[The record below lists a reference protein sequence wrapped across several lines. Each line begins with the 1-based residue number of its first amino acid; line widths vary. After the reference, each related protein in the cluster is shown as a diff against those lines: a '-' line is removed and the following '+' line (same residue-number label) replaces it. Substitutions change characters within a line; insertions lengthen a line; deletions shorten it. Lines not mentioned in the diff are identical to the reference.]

1 MAQIAAEWD
10 DLLSVVAD
18 SQIVEMM
25 PQVSVIRKI
34 ELQQMSHNDIP
45 VTTSLNSYG
54 RRCNSKTR
62 QQDVQTESS
71 GRGGG

>member
-45 VTTSLNSYG
+45 VT
-54 RRCNSKTR
+54 CNYKP
-62 QQDVQTESS
+62 QLIWTEM
-71 GRGGG
+71 